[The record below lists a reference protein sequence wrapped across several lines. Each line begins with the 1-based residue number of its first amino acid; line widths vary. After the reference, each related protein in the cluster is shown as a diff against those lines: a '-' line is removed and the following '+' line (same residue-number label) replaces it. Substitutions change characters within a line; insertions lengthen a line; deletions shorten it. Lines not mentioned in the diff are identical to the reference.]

1 MGVTTMRRLY
11 GVKEIAE
18 VLGERRQTV
27 SVWHQRRKL
36 PPPTEVLSVGPVWLA
51 EVIEPWIAARR
62 EEKARRGGEAER

>member
-1 MGVTTMRRLY
+1 MRRLY
-11 GVKEIAE
+11 GIKEIAE

-36 PPPTEVLSVGPVWLA
+36 PIATDVLSTGPVWLA

-62 EEKARRGGEAER
+62 EEKARRGGEVER